1 MDPARI
7 DRRRC
12 LARLS
17 RLGQALLLAGTG
29 GATPLLRADDFW
41 ALARQGG
48 WVMLMRHERTEA
60 GIGDPPGFRL
70 GDCRTQ
76 RNLSAEGRAGAAALG
91 QRMRR
96 AQVPLSA
103 VFSSAWCRC
112 TDTARLAFDPH
123 VPHYPRHQVWPALNS
138 FFQGQGDGAAQTQAV
153 LQRVKTL
160 RAPDNWMLVT
170 HQVNITAL
178 TGEFV
183 AMGEVLLTRWQP
195 SQPERLQ
202 LVARWQP

>member
-1 MDPARI
+1 MDPLRT
-7 DRRRC
+7 DRRQC
-12 LARLS
+12 LRQ
-17 RLGQALLLAGTG
+17 LGRTIVLAATG
-29 GATPLLRADDFW
+29 SAAPLLRADDFW

-76 RNLSAEGRAGAAALG
+76 RNLSAEGRAGATALG
-91 QRMRR
+91 QRLRQ
-96 AQVPLSA
+96 AQVPLAA

-112 TDTARLAFDPH
+112 TDTARLAFDIQH
-123 VPHYPRHQVWPALNS
+123 PHYPRHQVWPALNS
-138 FFQGQGDGAAQTQAV
+138 FFQGQGDGSAQTQAV
-153 LQRVKTL
+153 LQRVQAV

-178 TGEFV
+178 TGSFA
-183 AMGEVLLTRWQP
+183 AMGEVLLTRWQAK
-195 SQPERLQ
+195 QPDRLQ
-202 LVARWQP
+202 VVARWQP

>member
-1 MDPARI
+1 MDPFGT

-12 LARLS
+12 LGQ
-17 RLGQALLLAGTG
+17 LGRTLLLVGTG
-29 GATPLLRADDFW
+29 SGVPLLHADDFW
-41 ALARQGG
+41 SLARHGG

-91 QRMRR
+91 QRLRR
-96 AQVPLSA
+96 AQVPLTA

-123 VPHYPRHQVWPALNS
+123 YPQHQVWPALNS
-138 FFQGQGDGAAQTQAV
+138 FFQGQGDGTSQTQAV
-153 LQRVKTL
+153 LQRVQTL

-178 TGEFV
+178 TGSF
-183 AMGEVLLTRWQP
+183 ATMGEVLLTRWLAKQP
-195 SQPERLQ
+195 DRLQ
-202 LVARWQP
+202 VAARWQP